1 LHSLRK
7 VDREPPILTEA
18 GRVYDRAWSRK
29 SSRHK

>member
-7 VDREPPILTEA
+7 VDREPPILTEV